1 MKPLTTAANGVEILA
16 PVMTLICYALDAH
29 LRGKDSLDPTTA
41 FTSIAIITLVTMPA
55 NMLLALFPQFA
66 TVYGCAIRIQKYL
79 LEPSR
84 DDERILLEAHS
95 SVSDSNGNLNT
106 GKNGVNG
113 KVTVDKS
120 LAVIIE
126 NVTLRPAAAADICLN
141 SLSVQLKKG
150 SLNVI
155 CGAVGTGK
163 TTLAR
168 AILGD
173 VTPDS
178 GSISVSTKLIG
189 YCAQKPWLINDSIK
203 TMVCGPAGETE
214 VDEVWYKTVIRACG
228 LEEDIEQ
235 LSGGD
240 SEAVGSRGATLSGG
254 QRQRVVCKHGFTFRL
269 KLSDLHHTW

>member
-1 MKPLTTAANGVEILA
+1 
-16 PVMTLICYALDAH
+16 
-29 LRGKDSLDPTTA
+29 LDPTTT
-41 FTSIAIITLVTMPA
+41 FTSIAIITLVTQPA

-66 TVYGCAIRIQKYL
+66 TVYGCATRIQKYL

-84 DDERILLEAHS
+84 DDKRVVLEPHS
-95 SVSDSNGNLNT
+95 SVSGSDGNEHV
-106 GKNGVNG
+106 GENGVKG
-113 KVTVDKS
+113 KLTTDKS

-126 NVTLRPAAAADICLN
+126 DVVLRPAAAADICLDG
-141 SLSVQLKKG
+141 LSVQLKKG

-173 VTPDS
+173 VTLDS
-178 GSISVSTKLIG
+178 GSISVSTKRIG
-189 YCAQKPWLINDSIK
+189 YCAQKPWLINANIK
-203 TMVCGPAGETE
+203 TIVCGPASEIE
-214 VDEVWYKTVIRACG
+214 IDEEWYETVIRGCG

-240 SEAVGSRGATLSGG
+240 SGPIGSRGATLSGG
-254 QRQRVVCKHGFTFRL
+254 QRQRVVCEHDFIFRL
-269 KLSDLHHTW
+269 KVND

>member
-1 MKPLTTAANGVEILA
+1 V
-16 PVMTLICYALDAH
+16 TLIFFAVDAH

-41 FTSIAIITLVTMPA
+41 FTSIAIITLVTSPT
-55 NMLLALFPQFA
+55 NMLLAVFPQFA
-66 TVYGCAIRIQKYL
+66 SVYGCATRIQKYL

-84 DDERILLEAHS
+84 DDKRILLEPDL
-95 SVSDSNGNLNT
+95 SVADLNGNGNT
-106 GKNGVNG
+106 GKNG
-113 KVTVDKS
+113 KPTIDKS
-120 LAVIIE
+120 LSVIIE
-126 NVTLRPAAAADICLN
+126 DVVLRPAAAADMCLDG
-141 SLSVQLKKG
+141 LTLQLKKG

-173 VTPDS
+173 ITPDS
-178 GSISVSTKLIG
+178 GSISVSTKRIG
-189 YCAQKPWLINDSIK
+189 YCAQKPWLINASIK
-203 TMVCGPAGETE
+203 MMVCGPAGETE
-214 VDEVWYKTVIRACG
+214 VDEEWYKTVIRACG

-254 QRQRVVCKHGFTFRL
+254 QRQRVVCGHGLIFRP
-269 KLSDLHHTW
+269 KMVN

>member
-1 MKPLTTAANGVEILA
+1 MS
-16 PVMTLICYALDAH
+16 LIFYAVDAR

-41 FTSIAIITLVTMPA
+41 FTSIAIITLVTTPA
-55 NMLLALFPQFA
+55 NMLLAVFPQFGS
-66 TVYGCAIRIQKYL
+66 VYGCATRIQKYL

-84 DDERILLEAHS
+84 DDKRILVEPYS
-95 SVSDSNGNLNT
+95 GVSGPSGNGHADE
-106 GKNGVNG
+106 NGVNG
-113 KVTVDKS
+113 KTTIDES

-126 NVTLRPAAAADICLN
+126 DVVLRPAAAADICLDG
-141 SLSVQLKKG
+141 LSVQLKKG

-173 VTPDS
+173 VTPDF
-178 GSISVSTKLIG
+178 GSISVSTKRIG
-189 YCAQKPWLINDSIK
+189 YCAQKPWLINASIK
-203 TMVCGPAGETE
+203 TMVCGPAGETGI
-214 VDEVWYKTVIRACG
+214 DEEWYKTVIRTCG

-240 SEAVGSRGATLSGG
+240 LEAVGSRGATLSGG
-254 QRQRVVCKHGFTFRL
+254 QRQRVVCEHGIIFRL
-269 KLSDLHHTW
+269 KRTD

>member
-1 MKPLTTAANGVEILA
+1 V
-16 PVMTLICYALDAH
+16 TLIFYAVDAH
-29 LRGKDSLDPTTA
+29 LRGKDSLDPTIA
-41 FTSIAIITLVTMPA
+41 FTSIAIITLVTSPA
-55 NMLLALFPQFA
+55 NMLLAVFPQFA
-66 TVYGCAIRIQKYL
+66 SVYGCATRIQKYL

-84 DDERILLEAHS
+84 DDKRILLEPDL
-95 SVSDSNGNLNT
+95 SVSDSNRNEHAGE
-106 GKNGVNG
+106 NGVNG
-113 KVTVDKS
+113 KPTIDQSVS
-120 LAVIIE
+120 VIIE
-126 NVTLRPAAAADICLN
+126 DVVLRPAATADICLDG
-141 SLSVQLKKG
+141 LSVQLKKG

-178 GSISVSTKLIG
+178 GSVSVSTKRIG
-189 YCAQKPWLINDSIK
+189 YCAQKPWLINASIK
-203 TMVCGPAGETE
+203 MMICGPAGQTE
-214 VDEVWYKTVIRACG
+214 IDEEWYKTVIRACG

-254 QRQRVVCKHGFTFRL
+254 QRQRVVCEHGFIFHP
-269 KLSDLHHTW
+269 KMDG